1 MLTAD
6 DLIRNVDG
14 LTVRHVEFFVARRW
28 LIPAQTEPALRFV
41 EIDLARAQLL
51 RDLHLDMGLDEEAV
65 PMVLRLLDRMY
76 RMRQEMRQVCA
87 AIAEQPEEVQQAI
100 LGRLRQAPLADGER
114 D

>member
-6 DLIRNVDG
+6 DLIRHVDG

-28 LIPAQTEPALRFV
+28 LIPAQTEPATLFA

-51 RDLHLDMGLDEEAV
+51 RDLHLEMGLDEEAV

-76 RMRQEMRQVCA
+76 RMRTDMRRLCA
-87 AIAEQPEEVQQAI
+87 AIAAQPEEVQRSI
-100 LGRLRQAPLADGER
+100 LGCLQAEEQADEG
-114 D
+114 